1 MQASMNVSEKAA
13 ELIGDEVSEGVP
25 CRALCTN
32 GRPTIEV
39 GDSQG
44 GIHGHIW
51 LHFPSVDRLRR
62 FAAECI
68 ALADEAEQDTKAA
81 TLAQLDQQFAE
92 TPTEA
97 EPVICP
103 GCGIENPEA
112 TDDHPHHDECARNVL
127 AAIDRADHQRQEQ
140 KERDMNPATA

>member
-13 ELIGDEVSEGVP
+13 YLIGDEVSEGEL

-32 GRPTIEV
+32 GRPTIAV

-51 LHFPSVDRLRR
+51 LYFPSIDRLRR

-68 ALADEAEQDTKAA
+68 ALADQAEQDTKAA
-81 TLAQLDQQFAE
+81 ALAQLDQQFAA

-103 GCGIENPEA
+103 GCGLPNDDASPGDTEEA
-112 TDDHPHHDECARNVL
+112 PRIYHAECVRQTD
-127 AAIDRADHQRQEQ
+127 
-140 KERDMNPATA
+140 PATA